1 MGGSVGRRYVT
12 IEDVGALGELI
23 AAIATVATLFYLAT
37 QIRQSTGVARAASQ
51 QALLDTFAEMNAE
64 LYRNRD
70 LARLVGAGLMS
81 FEALDDSDKTIF
93 MLVLSRYVVNL
104 EKGILLYNAGLIDQ
118 DTLDSVASA
127 LVASV
132 RAPGG
137 AEWWATVA
145 MKVSSPLVAEYVDG
159 KLAESTAHFVAWNEY
174 FPFWARWGQRPDP
187 SGDRRPTS
195 GCS

>member
-1 MGGSVGRRYVT
+1 VR

-51 QALLDTFAEMNAE
+51 QALLDTFAEITAE

-70 LARLVGAGLMS
+70 LARLVGSGLMS

-93 MLVLSRYVVNL
+93 TLVLSRYVTNV
-104 EKGILLYNAGLIDQ
+104 EKGILLHGAGLIDQ
-118 DTLDSVASA
+118 ETFDGVAAA

-137 AEWWATVA
+137 AQWWSTVA
-145 MKVSSPLVAEYVDG
+145 TKVSSPLVVEYIDA
-159 KLAESTAHFVAWNEY
+159 KIAESAIDSVAWNES
-174 FPFWARWGQRPDP
+174 FPFWARWGQGSDR

-195 GCS
+195 G

>member
-1 MGGSVGRRYVT
+1 MPGVGRRYVT
-12 IEDVGALGELI
+12 IDGVGAVGELI

-51 QALLDTFAEMNAE
+51 QALLDTFAEMSAE
-64 LYRNRD
+64 LYRDRD
-70 LARLVGAGLMS
+70 LAQLVGSGLMS

-104 EKGILLYNAGLIDQ
+104 EKGILLQSAGLIDQ
-118 DTLDSVASA
+118 ETFEGVAAA

-132 RAPGG
+132 RTPGG
-137 AEWWATVA
+137 DQWWSTVA
-145 MKVSSPLVAEYVDG
+145 TKMSSPLVVQYVDA
-159 KLAESTAHFVAWNEY
+159 KIAEGAIGSAAWNEN
-174 FPFWARWGQRPDP
+174 FPFWARWGQGPDR